1 MQIINIYPKKKNRR
15 ASEASVCVCVCVCVC
30 ARIYNLE
37 FN

>member
-15 ASEASVCVCVCVCVC
+15 ASEASVCVCVC